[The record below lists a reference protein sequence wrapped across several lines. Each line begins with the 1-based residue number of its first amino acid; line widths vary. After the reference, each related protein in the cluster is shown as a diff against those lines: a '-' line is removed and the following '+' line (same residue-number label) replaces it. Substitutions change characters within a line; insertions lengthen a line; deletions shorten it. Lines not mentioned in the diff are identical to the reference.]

1 MELWSERLSVSIAWS
16 KQMQRIS
23 LLRMAALA
31 GMSFALMTMLSAREA
46 EAKKYR
52 CKGSSGSSGS
62 SGGWYRSHGSSG
74 SSGSSSSHG
83 SSGSSGGWYSSH
95 GSSGSSGSSSS
106 RGSSGSSG
114 SRGSKGHVIYHC
126 KVIRKT
132 PAAVSKP
139 ADGAEAI
146 APPPTTQTDRNR
158 AVLVLTVPA
167 DADVYLAGQKM
178 SISGTQRRFRIPVS
192 DPGRTYSYPVRVEVV
207 RNGRTLVSES
217 KQKVRGGT
225 QLQLT
230 VAETDSAELV
240 AVTMR

>member
-1 MELWSERLSVSIAWS
+1 
-16 KQMQRIS
+16 MQRIS

-62 SGGWYRSHGSSG
+62 SGGWYRSHGSSGSSGSSSSHGSSG